1 MHNNS
6 FKLSALLVS
15 VLSSTSVWAQD
26 INETTIDESI
36 EVVGDFQKQTITQT
50 TRSIAIVDEN
60 SMHQRASRHLQ
71 DVLNSVANVNF
82 SGGSSTARFIQIRGI
97 GERSQFVDAINP
109 SVGLV
114 IDGIDYSGLGSA
126 ATLFDV
132 GQVEV

>member
-26 INETTIDESI
+26 TNETTIDESI

-60 SMHQRASRHLQ
+60 SMQRLCRIVDPGTVCL
-71 DVLNSVANVNF
+71 DL
-82 SGGSSTARFIQIRGI
+82 
-97 GERSQFVDAINP
+97 FV
-109 SVGLV
+109 
-114 IDGIDYSGLGSA
+114 
-126 ATLFDV
+126 
-132 GQVEV
+132 